1 MEKKMSLEESMKD
14 LAESNRERAAADREL
29 AKAMTF
35 YAETINKFGL
45 SLHNSNEGKEP
56 QPGAVASATSD
67 KPSGRGR
74 KPAATAKEEPA
85 AAGSNDGF
93 GDDGFG
99 GEGGEGGGKEY
110 TFDEVKG
117 KLLELMKKNG
127 GDKTESV
134 AIINKYGYASLND
147 IKDAHFS
154 DIYDAVEKALK
165 TKK

>member
-1 MEKKMSLEESMKD
+1 MSLEESMKD

-56 QPGAVASATSD
+56 QPGAAAASAD

-74 KPAATAKEEPA
+74 GKAATAAAKEEP

-93 GDDGFG
+93 SDDGFGGG

-110 TFDEVKG
+110 TFDEVKA

-154 DIYDAVEKALK
+154 DIYAAVEKAM
-165 TKK
+165 KK